1 MFVAVA
7 LMAHRPGDGGGRR
20 TGLAPVRNDDV
31 SVTDRDGFRIEV
43 VMRRPGPARCRLAGL
58 TDFGRMA
65 RFVPRTSNAAK
76 SSRKWQPSARCTTG
90 TAYYGPF
97 SMAFA
102 SVRDIEL
109 RPKREILARQ
119 LSGTARAMES
129 VMRLDPLPNGRQ
141 GHRLAY
147 RAEVVPEGVL
157 PPLVGPAAIRGET
170 AGSFRRFWSRCCVG
184 MPRGTA
190 GAKEYAGRRSSAAG
204 QAGAV

>member
-1 MFVAVA
+1 
-7 LMAHRPGDGGGRR
+7 MAEADEPAF
-20 TGLAPVRNDDV
+20 APVRNDDV
-31 SVTDRDGFRIEV
+31 SVTRTGEGFRIEV
-43 VMRRPGPARCRLAGL
+43 VMQTPVPLDVAWQVL
-58 TDFGRMA
+58 TDFGQMA
-65 RFVPRTSNAAK
+65 RFVQNLERSEIVAQNGNHLRVA
-76 SSRKWQPSARCTTG
+76 QQG

-129 VMRLDPLPNGRQ
+129 AMRLDPLPNGAR
-141 GHRLAY
+141 GTRLAY

-170 AGSFRRFWSRCCVG
+170 AEQFSAILVEMLRRDAARQ
-184 MPRGTA
+184 A
-190 GAKEYAGRRSSAAG
+190 GAKR
-204 QAGAV
+204 